1 MKSNLDNIIN
11 LKEQKMKKIL
21 TLTSLLT
28 TAIFAQLNVATTYNY
43 LGEVTQRIG
52 GDLVK
57 VDVLSS
63 PKLDPH
69 FITPKPSLIGKL
81 RREDLLII
89 NGGQLEIGWIPPL
102 LRSANNNKIQNG
114 GSGFLD
120 VSRAVTLMDKPAN
133 ISRSMGDVHPD
144 GNPHFATNIDNIIP
158 IAKLISM
165 KLSQLDP
172 THQATYTKNV
182 EQFKDKMEELSSQLK
197 KEYASCKD
205 KKVVQYHEL
214 FNYALHEYGVKNSI
228 NIEPLPG
235 ITPSSRHTL
244 KVINTIKEQHIKTI
258 IQDVYHEKKT
268 AKFIAD
274 KTNANVSIVPHDV
287 GAVEGADTLE
297 NFYRMIAKRICQ

>member
-1 MKSNLDNIIN
+1 
-11 LKEQKMKKIL
+11 MKKV
-21 TLTSLLT
+21 LLI
-28 TAIFAQLNVATTYNY
+28 ALLSSALFAKVNVATTYNY
-43 LGEVTQRIG
+43 LGEVTKEIG

-57 VDVLSS
+57 VSVLAN

-89 NGGQLEIGWIPPL
+89 NGGQLEIGWLPPL
-102 LRSANNNKIQNG
+102 LKSANNGKINAG

-120 VSRAVTLMDKPAN
+120 VSGAINFIDRPQSVSRAY
-133 ISRSMGDVHPD
+133 GDVHPD
-144 GNPHFATNIDNIIP
+144 GNPHFATDIHNITP

-165 KLSQLDP
+165 KLALLDP
-172 THQATYTKNV
+172 SHQANYEKNYKAFANKIEKLTK
-182 EQFKDKMEELSSQLK
+182 ELESKYQG
-197 KEYASCKD
+197 CKD

-214 FNYALHEYGVKNSI
+214 FNYVLHTYGVKNVI

-244 KVINTIKEQHIKTI
+244 KVINIIKEQNIKTI

-274 KTNANVSIVPHDV
+274 KTDAKVSIVPHDV
-287 GAVEGADTLE
+287 GAVDGADTLE
-297 NFYRMIAKRICQ
+297 SFYSTIAKRICQ

>member
-1 MKSNLDNIIN
+1 
-11 LKEQKMKKIL
+11 MKKTLFIIL
-21 TLTSLLT
+21 LSSAL
-28 TAIFAQLNVATTYNY
+28 FAKVNVATTYNY
-43 LGEVTQRIG
+43 LGKVTKEIG

-57 VDVLSS
+57 VSILAN

-89 NGGQLEIGWIPPL
+89 NGGQLEIGWLPPL
-102 LRSANNNKIQNG
+102 LKSANNGKINAG

-120 VSRAVTLMDKPAN
+120 ISGAINFMDKPQSVSRAY
-133 ISRSMGDVHPD
+133 GDVHPD
-144 GNPHFATNIDNIIP
+144 GNPHFATDIHNITP

-165 KLSQLDP
+165 KLALIDP
-172 THQATYTKNV
+172 SHQADYENNYNTFAK
-182 EQFKDKMEELSSQLK
+182 KMETLSKELESTYQG
-197 KEYASCKD
+197 CKG

-214 FNYALHEYGVKNSI
+214 FNYVLHAYGVKNI
-228 NIEPLPG
+228 MNIEPLPG

-244 KVINTIKEQHIKTI
+244 KVINTIKEQNIKTI

-274 KTNANVSIVPHDV
+274 KTDAKVSIVPHDV
-287 GAVEGADTLE
+287 GAVDGADTLE
-297 NFYRMIAKRICQ
+297 SFYRMIAKRICQ